1 MGETMLVHIIRKEI
15 LGNFTSPKFVF
26 SFILCTILILV
37 SVYTGIAN
45 YRGELR
51 EYHETVALNASE
63 LESWTSWEDE
73 TRAGTGT
80 KGIAITRPPQILST
94 IAIGVQDAVGRNAR
108 VGTTIDAPDP
118 KLIDSKYDSN
128 PVFAVFGPL
137 DLTLIVKIVLS
148 LFAILFTFDAIA
160 GEKER
165 GTLKLTLSNRVP
177 RDQLILGKAI
187 GSFIS
192 FLVPLAVPL
201 LMGLILLNIFPDISL
216 SAEDW
221 IRIGS
226 IFLCFLLYLS
236 VFFNLGLLVSSRSS
250 RSAGSLFV
258 LLFIWVVFIF
268 VIPKAAVMASKQIM
282 PVPSIHDVNAEK
294 DLIMQ
299 AVQKKVGVGGKVQ
312 LRNWWKVNRPD
323 FGRDGVP
330 PEKVQEYKNLV
341 ESIQV
346 DLMTAINAKVK
357 GLEADYQTKRRRQ
370 QRLAFN
376 LARISP
382 SSAMIFSALRLAK
395 TGIAEHERFL
405 NSVRIYK
412 PVFGKWYVASKTQN
426 MEMMDRERR
435 PQPPKPSF
443 EDMPRHEFVPET
455 LGDSLYD
462 IRYDLTIMVLLN
474 IILFAGAFVSFL
486 RYDVR

>member
-1 MGETMLVHIIRKEI
+1 MLKHIIRKEI
-15 LGNFTSPKFVF
+15 QGNFTSPKFVF
-26 SFILCTILILV
+26 SFLLCTILILV

-45 YRGELR
+45 YRGELK
-51 EYHETVALNASE
+51 EYHGALALNAAE

-73 TRAGTGT
+73 TNAGEGT
-80 KGIAITRPPQILST
+80 KGLTITRPPQILST
-94 IAIGVQDAVGRNAR
+94 VAIGVQDAVGRNAR
-108 VGTTIDAPDP
+108 VGTSIDAPDP

-148 LFAILFTFDAIA
+148 LFAVLFTFDAVA

-165 GTLKLTLSNRVP
+165 GTLKLTLSNPVP
-177 RDQLILGKAI
+177 RDQLILGKAV
-187 GSFIS
+187 GSLVS

-201 LMGLILLNIFPDISL
+201 LMGLIILNIFPDISL
-216 SAEDW
+216 ASEDW
-221 IRIGS
+221 IRICVM
-226 IFLCFLLYLS
+226 FLCFLLYLS
-236 VFFNLGLLVSSRSS
+236 VIFNLGLLVSSRSS
-250 RSAGSLFV
+250 RSAGSLFI

-282 PVPSIHDVNAEK
+282 PVPSVHDVNAEK
-294 DLIMQ
+294 ELIMKV
-299 AVQKKVGVGGKVQ
+299 VQKKVGIGGKMQ
-312 LRNWWKVNRPD
+312 IRNWWKVNRPS
-323 FGRDGVP
+323 FGKDGVP

-341 ESIQV
+341 ESIQL

-370 QRLAFN
+370 QMLAFN

-382 SSAMIFSALRLAK
+382 SSAMTFSALRLAK
-395 TGIAEHERFL
+395 TGIGEHERFM
-405 NSVRIYK
+405 NSIGTYK
-412 PVFGKWYVASKTQN
+412 PVFGKWYIAKKVQHSQ
-426 MEMMDRERR
+426 MEWGARS
-435 PQPPKPSF
+435 QPPKPSF
-443 EDMPRHEFVPET
+443 DDMPRHEFVPET
-455 LGDSLYD
+455 LGDSLFA
-462 IRYDLTIMVLLN
+462 IRYDITILILLN

>member
-1 MGETMLVHIIRKEI
+1 MLKHIIRKEI
-15 LGNFTSPKFVF
+15 LGNLTSPKFVF
-26 SFILCTILILV
+26 SYILCTILILV

-45 YRGELR
+45 YRGELK
-51 EYHETVALNASE
+51 EYHETLALNAAE
-63 LESWTSWEDE
+63 LESWTSWEDR
-73 TRAGTGT
+73 TNAGTGT
-80 KGIAITRPPQILST
+80 KGITITRPPQILST
-94 IAIGVQDAVGRNAR
+94 IAIGVQDAIGRNAR
-108 VGTTIDAPDP
+108 VGTSIDAPDP

-148 LFAILFTFDAIA
+148 LFAILFTFDAVA

-165 GTLKLTLSNRVP
+165 GTLKLTLSNQIP

-187 GSFIS
+187 GSFVS

-236 VFFNLGLLVSSRSS
+236 VFFNLGLLISSRSS
-250 RSAGSLFV
+250 RSAGSLFI
-258 LLFIWVVFIF
+258 LLFIWVIFIF
-268 VIPKAAVMASKQIM
+268 IIPKAAVMASKQIM

-294 DLIMQ
+294 NLLMEAVKMKQGRGGRMQ
-299 AVQKKVGVGGKVQ
+299 IK
-312 LRNWWKVNRPD
+312 NWWVANRPS
-323 FGRDGVP
+323 FTKDGPP
-330 PEKVQEYKNLV
+330 PEKVQEYKKLV
-341 ESIQV
+341 ETIQV
-346 DLMTAINAKVK
+346 DLMTAINAKTK

-370 QRLAFN
+370 QMLAFN
-376 LARISP
+376 LSRISP
-382 SSAMIFSALRLAK
+382 SSAMTFSALRLAK
-395 TGIAEHERFL
+395 TGIAERERFL
-405 NSVRIYK
+405 DSIRTYK
-412 PVFGKWYVASKTQN
+412 PVFGKWYIAKKVQHT
-426 MEMMDRERR
+426 EMNWARA
-435 PQPPKPSF
+435 QPPKPSF
-443 EDMPRHEFVPET
+443 DDMPRHEFIPES
-455 LGDSLYD
+455 LSDSLYG
-462 IRYDLTIMVLLN
+462 IRYDLTIMILLN